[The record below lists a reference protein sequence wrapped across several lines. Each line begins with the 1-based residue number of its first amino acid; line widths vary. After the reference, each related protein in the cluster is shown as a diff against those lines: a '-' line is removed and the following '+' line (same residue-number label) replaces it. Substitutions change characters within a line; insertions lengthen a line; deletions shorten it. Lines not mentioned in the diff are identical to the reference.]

1 MDGRTRGW
9 LALETKELGR
19 RCGAALLSLYSDS
32 GSKHGQA
39 GADTRFSHRVDRIS
53 GSGPFELE
61 LELELAARQGS
72 VDVATESA
80 PITEIC
86 GERTRQMCV
95 LDALGWPRGARDR
108 LVAWRVVSCR
118 TGRAQLSCAVSVE
131 AKQRA
136 REEQTVTDLRGRVRP
151 RCECRRTPDEWKAWQ
166 AGR

>member
-1 MDGRTRGW
+1 MYISGGFARAVREWERIVDASVRIRIRSGPRHEDPCGRISLQWTYYICMDGRTRGW

-61 LELELAARQGS
+61 SELAARQGS

-80 PITEIC
+80 PITETC
-86 GERTRQMCV
+86 GERMRQMRV

-108 LVAWRVVSCR
+108 LVSCRVVL
-118 TGRAQLSCAVSVE
+118 AELS
-131 AKQRA
+131 
-136 REEQTVTDLRGRVRP
+136 
-151 RCECRRTPDEWKAWQ
+151 
-166 AGR
+166 

>member
-61 LELELAARQGS
+61 SELAARQGS

-80 PITEIC
+80 PITETC
-86 GERTRQMCV
+86 GERTRQMRV

-108 LVAWRVVSCR
+108 LVAWRGVSRR

-151 RCECRRTPDEWKAWQ
+151 RCECRRTPDEWKTWQ

>member
-61 LELELAARQGS
+61 SELAARQGS

-108 LVAWRVVSCR
+108 VVSCRVVSCR
-118 TGRAQLSCAVSVE
+118 VVLAELS
-131 AKQRA
+131 
-136 REEQTVTDLRGRVRP
+136 
-151 RCECRRTPDEWKAWQ
+151 
-166 AGR
+166 